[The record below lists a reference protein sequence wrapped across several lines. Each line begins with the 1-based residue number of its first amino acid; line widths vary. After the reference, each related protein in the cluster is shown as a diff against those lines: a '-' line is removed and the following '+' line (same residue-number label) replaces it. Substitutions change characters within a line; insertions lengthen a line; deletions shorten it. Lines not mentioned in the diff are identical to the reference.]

1 MKVFTD
7 ISYLTEENR
16 RRVFPLLF
24 DLFYSP
30 NLDLIQKYQ
39 VVTTLEACDIAILP
53 VDIGYLYTI
62 KGKKIV
68 QDFVKSAQELQKIV
82 WIYSGNDLGLT
93 VQFDYNKVYVFRL
106 GGNHSKMD
114 SNTFILPSFISD
126 PYESHVK
133 KKFTPIEKTKSP
145 TVGFVGHASSGFKKL
160 LSEIYIFLKYN
171 FDRWIH
177 KVYSDYFS
185 LYLAGIKRFYLLKI
199 LSHSEF
205 VQTNFILR
213 NKYRAGVTSNEAK
226 NSTTQEYF
234 DNMYA
239 NGYTFCFRGGG
250 NFSVRFYETLAMGRI
265 PILVN
270 TDCRLPLFDVIDWS
284 AHCLIVDYKN
294 RDKLI
299 TSLLD
304 FHSNLSQDQFKTI
317 QESNRDLWKNFL
329 KRETYFDIIHQQFC
343 NFEITNND

>member
-30 NLDLIQKYQ
+30 NFDLMQKYQ
-39 VVTTLEACDIAILP
+39 VVTTLEACDVAILP
-53 VDIGYLYTI
+53 VDIGYLYSI
-62 KGKKIV
+62 KQKKVV

-93 VQFDYNKVYVFRL
+93 VQFDYNRVYVFRL

-114 SNTFILPSFISD
+114 KNTFILPSFISD
-126 PYESHVK
+126 PYENHIEK
-133 KKFTPIEKTKSP
+133 IFTPIDKSKVP
-145 TVGFVGHASSGFKKL
+145 TVGFVGHASSGFKKM
-160 LSEIYIFLKYN
+160 LSEVYIYLKYN
-171 FDRWIH
+171 WDVFTNKIC
-177 KVYSDYFS
+177 SDYFS
-185 LYLAGIKRFYLLKI
+185 LSLAGIKRFELLQQLLKSDAI
-199 LSHSEF
+199 E
-205 VQTNFILR
+205 TNFILR
-213 NKYRAGVTSNEAK
+213 SKYRAGVSSATDK
-226 NSTTQEYF
+226 QRTTQEYF
-234 DNMYA
+234 ENMYA

-270 TDCRLPLFDVIDWS
+270 TDCRLPLLEVIDWS

-294 RDKLI
+294 RDKFI

-317 QESNRDLWKNFL
+317 QESNRNLWKNFL
-329 KRETYFDIIHQQFC
+329 KRDTYFAIIHQQFC
-343 NFEITNND
+343 NFETTHHD